1 MAEKKESCDEKLIEE
16 LYEKLWWYTHEASD
30 EEFDEKE
37 VDAITRLLDIL
48 EPVCDD
54 RAYASGADAALER
67 FWERYGEEEEN
78 ASIPDEAAAPAAA
91 QAEESTDSTA
101 AQTEES
107 ADPAAIRTG
116 EAAAA
121 EAAHEKRLLESEI
134 QGGEDR
140 RNGEERKAE
149 RPADGT
155 SQQPGRGSKWKK
167 SFTRIAI
174 GAAACLVLLI
184 SVNAGSYAIM
194 DQSFFEI
201 VREEMGRTEITVTG
215 NVKEFETETDA
226 SVTCSSWKE
235 VQEIVGED
243 ILTPAYIPEGYEL
256 ESLVVQYIESRELV
270 VGRYKNEKGNVLR
283 IRIKMY
289 QENFKK
295 DMMQYN
301 QDWKKIEDE
310 EMSKYNIQF
319 YMKGNIFEAFFV
331 QKKAIYYVMSDENKN
346 IVKQVINGMIE
357 LR

>member
-1 MAEKKESCDEKLIEE
+1 MAEKKESRDEKLIEE

-91 QAEESTDSTA
+91 QAEESTAPAA
-101 AQTEES
+101 AQTEEP
-107 ADPAAIRTG
+107 ADPAAIRAG

-121 EAAHEKRLLESEI
+121 EAAHAKRLSGSEI

-155 SQQPGRGSKWKK
+155 SQKPGRGSKWKK
-167 SFTRIAI
+167 RFTRIAI

-215 NVKEFETETDA
+215 NTKEFETETDD

-256 ESLVVQYIESRELV
+256 ESLVV
-270 VGRYKNEKGNVLR
+270 KNTK
-283 IRIKMY
+283 
-289 QENFKK
+289 
-295 DMMQYN
+295 
-301 QDWKKIEDE
+301 
-310 EMSKYNIQF
+310 
-319 YMKGNIFEAFFV
+319 
-331 QKKAIYYVMSDENKN
+331 
-346 IVKQVINGMIE
+346 
-357 LR
+357 

>member
-91 QAEESTDSTA
+91 QAEESTAPAA
-101 AQTEES
+101 AQTEEPVS
-107 ADPAAIRTG
+107 PSAIRAG

-121 EAAHEKRLLESEI
+121 EAAHAKRLSGSEI

-155 SQQPGRGSKWKK
+155 SQKPGRGSKWKK
-167 SFTRIAI
+167 RFTRIAI

-256 ESLVVQYIESRELV
+256 ESLVLQDSESRKIV
-270 VGRYKNEKGNVLR
+270 IGRYEKGEKYFLR
-283 IRIKMY
+283 FRIVIY
-289 QENFKK
+289 DAEYRK
-295 DMMQYN
+295 DIMQYDKEWSESN
-301 QDWKKIEDE
+301 GELNKE
-310 EMSKYNIQF
+310 EQLKNNGNEFEYFF
-319 YMKGNIFEAFFV
+319 YKNNSVYYILGNENKDIIFEV
-331 QKKAIYYVMSDENKN
+331 VD
-346 IVKQVINGMIE
+346 GMK
-357 LR
+357 